1 MQKNK
6 GQKGFSLIELLIV
19 VAIIG
24 IIAAIAIPNLLAS
37 RRAAN
42 ESAAV
47 GTLRTVVSAES
58 TYQSTKGDNKN
69 YATQAKLK
77 SEKLIDD
84 IVGDPNQ
91 EKAGYKFVVATALDD
106 TVFDAKATSQRET
119 TGGKSYLTTEAG
131 VIYYGATDWKTPPT
145 CAATADRTVSD
156 GTPVK

>member
-47 GTLRTVVSAES
+47 GTLRTIVSAES
-58 TYQSTKGDNKN
+58 TYQSTKGNN
-69 YATQAKLK
+69 TTYANQAALK
-77 SEKLIDD
+77 GMKLIDD
-84 IVGDPNQ
+84 IVGDPAQ
-91 EKAGYKFVVATALDD
+91 EKAGYKYAVDTDLDD
-106 TVFDAKATSQRET
+106 TVFDATATSQRET
-119 TGGKSYLTTEAG
+119 TGSKSYFTNEAG
-131 VIYYGATDWKTPPT
+131 VIYFGSTFNVPPT
-145 CAATADRTVSD
+145 CSADPARTVSG